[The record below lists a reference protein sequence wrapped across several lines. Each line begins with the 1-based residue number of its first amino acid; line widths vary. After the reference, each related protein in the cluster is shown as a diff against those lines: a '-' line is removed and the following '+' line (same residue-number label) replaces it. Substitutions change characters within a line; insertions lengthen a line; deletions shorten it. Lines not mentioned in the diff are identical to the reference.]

1 MIRFQSIFT
10 SFPIQNSC
18 VRSSNLYRI
27 IYAFCVKNQ
36 LQFTPI
42 SRNNK
47 HLSDRSLQR
56 TVSVP
61 VYLFHAVLCQ
71 KKDDTR
77 YGCHPVA
84 FDRDAILRAV
94 VFDIHVYYSIIDIE
108 LSKSNGALRFFHD
121 ASPAA
126 GSSTENSSPLPFSST
141 VTRQPSMISP
151 LMIITARRFS
161 TLFCRYRLIG
171 LAP

>member
-10 SFPIQNSC
+10 SFRFKIPVSGVRTYIELYTLFASKINCSLPLSPVIISICPIGRFSEQ
-18 VRSSNLYRI
+18 
-27 IYAFCVKNQ
+27 
-36 LQFTPI
+36 
-42 SRNNK
+42 
-47 HLSDRSLQR
+47 SLFR
-56 TVSVP
+56 CTC
-61 VYLFHAVLCQ
+61 FNAVLCQ

-77 YGCHPVA
+77 YGCHP
-84 FDRDAILRAV
+84 V

>member
-77 YGCHPVA
+77 YGCHPV
-84 FDRDAILRAV
+84 